1 MEIKQRAIEHGP
13 YQPMYKGTPDGG
25 EKHRSFEVQKIST
38 ESHFW
43 WHAVNRSGVNHYG
56 RWGRL
61 RDTGGPFTS
70 QKIEV
75 ELDNWQPVSFYRDYG
90 RYGIYSS
97 LGMCYPSTEIQS
109 VAHTHEG
116 AENLAETPAYT
127 LSVYAPEII
136 ADDSVDDYGATA
148 ISRVQPTSPVF
159 EGATAVA
166 ELMSERKFFAIPG
179 RAGGPSGEYL
189 NYQLGIAPSVAAAQ
203 DLRTAIESSE
213 KTIKQL
219 ERDSGKLIRRRYYFP
234 DEVESSRT
242 EVSREGHPPPF
253 DIWNSILT
261 PDFDSTLTTVT
272 KRTTKRWFSGAF
284 TYYLPK
290 GGWRRTLAELDSV
303 YGVKPGI
310 DTGWEL
316 IPFSFVA
323 DYFVNAGDVLSNMNA
338 FASDGL
344 VMPYGYMMITQKV
357 ETEYTLR
364 RQCYIDN
371 SLVWRTFRGK
381 VVKTTKQRRRA
392 NPFGFGVSDNDL
404 SLRQM
409 SILAAL
415 GMSRK

>member
-1 MEIKQRAIEHGP
+1 MEIKIRALGHDP
-13 YQPMYKGTPDGG
+13 YTVLYKGLPQAGV
-25 EKHRSFEVQKIST
+25 KHRTREVQKIST

-43 WHAVNRSGVNHYG
+43 WHTVRKNGHNIYG

-70 QKIEV
+70 QKIEI
-75 ELDNWQPVSFYRDYG
+75 EMDSWEPTSLYRDYG

-97 LGMCYPSTEIQS
+97 FAMQYPHSEIQS
-109 VAHTHEG
+109 VAHVYEG
-116 AENLAETPAYT
+116 AEGAQDPAYA
-127 LSVYAPEII
+127 LSVYAPTFIP
-136 ADDSVDDYGATA
+136 DVSVDDHGATA
-148 ISRVQPTSPVF
+148 ISRVQPKNPVF
-159 EGATAVA
+159 DGATTVA
-166 ELMSERKFFAIPG
+166 ELLSERKFFAIPG

-189 NYQLGIAPSVAAAQ
+189 NYQLGIAPSVSAAS
-203 DLRTAIESSE
+203 DLRTAIETSE
-213 KTIKQL
+213 KTLRQL

-234 DEVESSRT
+234 DEVENSRT
-242 EVSREGHPPPF
+242 TVSREGHAPPF
-253 DIWNSILT
+253 DHWNSILT
-261 PDFDSTLTTVT
+261 PDNGSTLTTVT

-290 GGWRRTLAELDSV
+290 GGWRRTLDELDAV

-316 IPFSFVA
+316 VPFSFVA
-323 DYFVNAGDVLSNMNA
+323 DYFVNIGDVLSNMNA
-338 FASDGL
+338 FAQDGL

-357 ETEYTLR
+357 ESEFTLR
-364 RQCYIDN
+364 RQMYVDN
-371 SLVWRTFRGK
+371 ALVWRTVRGRI
-381 VVKTTKQRRRA
+381 VKTTLQRRRA
-392 NPFGFGVSDNDL
+392 NPFGFGISDNDL

>member
-1 MEIKQRAIEHGP
+1 MEIKVRALEHGP
-13 YQPMYKGTPDGG
+13 YQPMYKGLPQGG
-25 EKHRSFEVQKIST
+25 VKHRTREVQKIST

-43 WHAVNRSGVNHYG
+43 WHHVNRTGRNIYG

-61 RDTGGPFTS
+61 RDTGGPFQS
-70 QKIEV
+70 QKIEI
-75 ELDNWQPVSFYRDYG
+75 EMDNWQPTSLYRDYG

-97 LGMCYPSTEIQS
+97 FAMLYPSSEIQK
-109 VAHTHEG
+109 VAWAHEG
-116 AENLAETPAYT
+116 AVSSAETPEYT

-136 ADDSVDDYGATA
+136 ADNSVDDYGATA

-166 ELMSERKFFAIPG
+166 ELLSERKFFAIPG

-189 NYQLGIAPSVAAAQ
+189 NYQLGIAPTVSAVT
-203 DLRTAIESSE
+203 DLREAMQSSE
-213 KTIKQL
+213 KVIAQL

-234 DEVESSRT
+234 DEIETSRSD
-242 EVSREGHPPPF
+242 VSREGHAPPF
-253 DIWNSILT
+253 DVWNSILT
-261 PDFDSTLTTVT
+261 PDSGSTLTTVT
-272 KRTTKRWFSGAF
+272 RRTTKRWFSGAF

-290 GGWRRTLAELDSV
+290 GGWRRTLDELDAV
-303 YGVKPGI
+303 YGIKPGI

-364 RQCYIDN
+364 RQMYIDN
-371 SLVWRTFRGK
+371 TLAMRTVRGRI
-381 VVKTTKQRRRA
+381 VKTTLQRRRA
-392 NPFGFGVSDNDL
+392 NPFGFGISDNDL

-415 GMSRK
+415 GISRK